1 MDQSRP
7 IESTVVGRPRFWV
20 GPLVAGCCFAMG
32 FGVTNRV
39 VSLQND
45 KKPAQIQR
53 FAPSYFPG
61 DSLQNLRSIHQ
72 GDANVQVD
80 LATRKTASPELDAAV
95 LSSDATALET
105 SLAPQLPLAEERPWT
120 APTWSDPDADPLP
133 TASSTELIPDLDP
146 TPPPA
151 SALLA
156 PPQEV
161 LPPSFVA
168 ENDAQQLL
176 PLQPLMPPSQP

>member
-7 IESTVVGRPRFWV
+7 VESTVVGRPRFWV

-39 VSLQND
+39 VSLQSD
-45 KKPAQIQR
+45 SKPAQTQR
-53 FAPSYFPG
+53 FAPSFFPG
-61 DSLQNLRSIHQ
+61 DSLQNLRLIHQ

-80 LATRKTASPELDAAV
+80 LATRKPASPELDAAV
-95 LSSDATALET
+95 MPSDATALET

-120 APTWSDPDADPLP
+120 APTWSDPDADPVP
-133 TASSTELIPDLDP
+133 TASSTESIPDLDP
-146 TPPPA
+146 TPASA

-156 PPQEV
+156 PPPEV

-176 PLQPLMPPSQP
+176 PLQLLMPPSLP

>member
-39 VSLQND
+39 VSLQSD
-45 KKPAQIQR
+45 RKPAQTQR

-72 GDANVQVD
+72 GDSNVRVD
-80 LATRKTASPELDAAV
+80 LATRKPAASELDAAGMP
-95 LSSDATALET
+95 SDATALEI

-120 APTWSDPDADPLP
+120 APTWSDPDADLVPIA
-133 TASSTELIPDLDP
+133 TSTELIPNLDP
-146 TPPPA
+146 TSAPA

-156 PPQEV
+156 PPPEV
-161 LPPSFVA
+161 PPRPFVV

>member
-7 IESTVVGRPRFWV
+7 VETTVVVRPRFWV

-39 VSLQND
+39 VSLQSD
-45 KKPAQIQR
+45 RKPAQTQR

-61 DSLQNLRSIHQ
+61 DSLQNLRSIHR

-80 LATRKTASPELDAAV
+80 LGARKPASPELDGAV
-95 LSSDATALET
+95 MPSDATALET

-133 TASSTELIPDLDP
+133 TASTTELISDLEP
-146 TPPPA
+146 TPASA

-156 PPQEV
+156 PPPEV

-176 PLQPLMPPSQP
+176 PLQPLTPPSLP

>member
-7 IESTVVGRPRFWV
+7 VETTVVGRPRFWV

-39 VSLQND
+39 VSLHSD
-45 KKPAQIQR
+45 RKPAQIQR

-61 DSLQNLRSIHQ
+61 DSLQNLRSIHR
-72 GDANVQVD
+72 GDANVQAD
-80 LATRKTASPELDAAV
+80 LATRKPDSPVLDGAV
-95 LSSDATALET
+95 MPLDATALET
-105 SLAPQLPLAEERPWT
+105 SLAPHLPLAEERTWT
-120 APTWSDPDADPLP
+120 APTWSDPDADPVP
-133 TASSTELIPDLDP
+133 TATSTKLNPDLDP
-146 TPPPA
+146 TPAPA

-156 PPQEV
+156 PPPEV
-161 LPPSFVA
+161 LSPSFVS

-176 PLQPLMPPSQP
+176 PLQPLRPPSLP